1 MYGNIRGMENK
12 TNISK
17 VYNGLFLK
25 HFVLN
30 ITNSLCTI
38 ASGYLAGNFLDNVGM
53 SCNSLISPLNSF
65 VLGISLIFSS
75 SSEILCG
82 KYMGKG
88 DKKSINQAFSNAVIS
103 ALVVGAAFTA
113 LLFLLSKPVVQFL
126 GANSEMLIPS
136 SQYLQ
141 GYAIGV
147 IAYMLLPIFTTF
159 LHMENESRYA
169 TYSVVLLAGS
179 YVALGYLFIV
189 ILDWG
194 YFGFGLTTAASN
206 ILVILFLLI
215 KIVLNKNQVALELKT
230 LSTKC
235 LKELIILGMPTGAS
249 RALVGT
255 RNLILNN
262 ILLSTGGVVAMASKS
277 VQGSILSVADAF
289 TASLVQAT
297 IVLASVCIGEKN
309 KKELLNLLKHVFIKV
324 FLVMYA
330 MIAVYMIFP
339 GQICSIFTSD
349 PECLEISKIATR
361 LYMPSIILESAANI
375 LFTMF
380 NVFGYSKFVNANTF
394 THGFLIHV
402 LFAYFTMNFL
412 GPYSVFAGYIV
423 CEAITI
429 LIIFVFICIK
439 LKRLPKKVTDLL
451 LLPESIDQGI
461 KINRTVKT
469 YEETMN
475 LSREIFDFCKE
486 NNLSK
491 KACTTVPVCIEEMT
505 VNIFEHGYT
514 KKKVKDKRVD
524 VFVSIEDEEV
534 NVRIRDN
541 SVPFNPNTRNT
552 IFNPEDPCKNIGI
565 RMISKLAKEMSY
577 QNLFGFNNTI
587 IKM

>member
-1 MYGNIRGMENK
+1 MENK

-30 ITNSLCTI
+30 ITNSLCSI
-38 ASGYLAGNFLDNVGM
+38 ASGYLAGNFLDNIGM

-65 VLGISLIFSS
+65 VLGISFIFSS

-88 DKKSINQAFSNAVIS
+88 DKESINQAFTNAIIS
-103 ALVVGAAFTA
+103 SLVVGAVFTG
-113 LLFLLSKPVVQFL
+113 LMFLFSKPVVLFL
-126 GANSEMLIPS
+126 GANEEMLIPS

-189 ILDWG
+189 VLGWG

-206 ILVILFLLI
+206 ILVVLFLLI
-215 KIVLNKNQVALELKT
+215 KIVMNKSQVALDLKT
-230 LSTKC
+230 MSSKC

-249 RALVGT
+249 KALIGT

-262 ILLSTGGVVAMASKS
+262 ILLATGGVVAMASKS
-277 VQGSILSVADAF
+277 VQGSIMSVADAF
-289 TASLVQAT
+289 TSSLVQAS

-309 KKELLNLLKHVFIKV
+309 KKELLNLLKHVFVKV
-324 FLVMYA
+324 FFVMYI
-330 MIAVYMIFP
+330 MIAIYMIFP
-339 GQICSIFTSD
+339 VQICSIFTSD
-349 PECLEISKIATR
+349 PACLEISKVATW
-361 LYMPSIILESAANI
+361 LYMPSIIFESASNI

-402 LFAYFTMNFL
+402 LFAYFTMNKL
-412 GPYSVFAGYIV
+412 GAYSVFSGYIV
-423 CEAITI
+423 CEIVTT

-439 LKRLPKKVTDLL
+439 LKKFPTKVTELL
-451 LLPESIDQGI
+451 LLPDSLDEGI
-461 KINRTVKT
+461 KFNKT
-469 YEETMN
+469 IKTFDEAMN
-475 LSREIFDFCKE
+475 LSRDVFEFCKD

-491 KACTTVPVCIEEMT
+491 KARTTVPVCIEEMT

-514 KKKVKDKRVD
+514 KKEVKDKRVD
-524 VFVSIEDEEV
+524 VFVSIEGEEI
-534 NVRIRDN
+534 NIRIRDN
-541 SVPFNPNTRNT
+541 SVPFNPSTRNT

-565 RMISKLAKEMSY
+565 RMISNLAKEMTY

-587 IKM
+587 IKI